1 MVGSGEED
9 DPPGKRSRWSW
20 AGATIFVIAV
30 CLSVSWGT
38 ALVMSASSRT
48 PPISDTTSDLL
59 LAVGGVLAGAIT
71 AYIGGYVSNMRHR
84 HREDKSSDDD

>member
-1 MVGSGEED
+1 MVGSG
-9 DPPGKRSRWSW
+9 DPPRRKFPNWSW
-20 AGATIFVIAV
+20 AGATVFVLAL
-30 CLSVSWGT
+30 CLGASWGT

-71 AYIGGYVSNMRHR
+71 SYIGGVIALKRKR
-84 HREDKSSDDD
+84 GDDDPDDPAPS